1 MLFSEPSFVFFFLPA
16 VLLAYFLVGSRARD
30 YVLLAF
36 SLGFYAWGERVYVL
50 VLCVS
55 ILLNWACGLAAG
67 RSAGASRAPVVAA
80 VVGNLLLLVGFKYTN
95 FLVENFN
102 VFLGGWGLRPL
113 RVPRVHLPIGIS
125 FFAFQ
130 GMSYVIDVHRRACPP
145 QRSLIKL
152 AMYKSFFPQLI
163 AGPIVRYVDVAPQ
176 IESRTVTLDGFTEG
190 IRRFTLGLGKKMIIA
205 NVVARPTDLIFAL
218 PASQLSGGLAW
229 IGIVGYALQIYFDF
243 SAYSDM
249 AIGLGRMF
257 GFRFLENFDYP
268 YVATSMTEFWR
279 RWHISL
285 SSWFRDY
292 LYIPLGG
299 NRVSSGRRMLNLLVV
314 FLLCGLWHGASW
326 SFVVWGLFHG
336 VFLILERV
344 RALQVL
350 RAPWRIVRHAYV
362 LLVVLVS
369 WVFFRAD
376 DLSTALGFLRALAGG
391 AHPTQ
396 VVPGVRMFVDAQV
409 VGAALLGA
417 VGSAPVFPALRRWFE
432 RVSDG
437 GSRAAGPLEAARL
450 AGVLG
455 VFIYAVSLMAA
466 GSYSPFIY
474 FRF

>member
-1 MLFSEPSFVFFFLPA
+1 MLFSEPSFLFFFLPA
-16 VLLAYFLVGSRARD
+16 VLLAYFLAGPKVRD
-30 YVLLAF
+30 LVLLAF
-36 SLGFYAWGERVYVL
+36 SLGFYAWGEGIYVL

-67 RSAGASRAPVVAA
+67 RADGSSRGPVVAA

-95 FLVENFN
+95 FLVENLN
-102 VFLGGWGLRPL
+102 LVLTGWHLSPL
-113 RVPRVHLPIGIS
+113 RISRVHLPIGIS

-176 IESRTVTLDGFTEG
+176 IESRTVTLDGFAEG

-205 NVVARPTDLIFAL
+205 NVVARPADLIFAL
-218 PASQLSGGLAW
+218 PAAQLSGGLAW

-299 NRVSSGRRMLNLLVV
+299 NRVSPARRMLNLLVV

-336 VFLILERV
+336 TFLILERV
-344 RALQVL
+344 PALRAL
-350 RAPWRIVRHAYV
+350 RAPWRPVRHAYV

-376 DLSTALGFLRALAGG
+376 TLTAAIGFLGALFGLAR
-391 AHPTQ
+391 PTE
-396 VVPGVRMFVDAQV
+396 VVPGARMFVDAQV
-409 VGAALLGA
+409 VVAAALGV

-432 RVSDG
+432 RVEVARS
-437 GSRAAGPLEAARL
+437 SVATPLEAVRL
-450 AGVLG
+450 AGLLG
-455 VFIYAVSLMAA
+455 VFVYAVSLMAA